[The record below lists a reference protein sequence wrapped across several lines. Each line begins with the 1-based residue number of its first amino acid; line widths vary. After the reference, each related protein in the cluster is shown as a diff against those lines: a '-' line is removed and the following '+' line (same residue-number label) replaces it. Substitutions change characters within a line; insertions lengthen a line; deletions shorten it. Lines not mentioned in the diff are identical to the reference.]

1 MKNFIFLVLTTGIF
15 VYGQEHKIDY
25 DNVVKLTQVIE
36 YHDNGKISQIGT
48 QRDGVHHGLWEQYD
62 TDGKITALGV
72 YKDGKKEGDWLLWV
86 NGELLRVTYNNN
98 QPSFSEN
105 LDVLTSRRKKVL
117 SSASN

>member
-1 MKNFIFLVLTTGIF
+1 MKNIIFFLLITGFF
-15 VYGQEHKIDY
+15 VHGQDNKIEGD
-25 DNVVKLTQVIE
+25 DVVILTQVIE

-86 NGELLRVTYNNN
+86 NDELVRVTYNNN
-98 QPSFSEN
+98 HPSFSEN
-105 LDVLTSRRKKVL
+105 LDVLISRRKKVL
-117 SSASN
+117 SSRN